1 MFATLLCLS
10 LIRLVV
16 LWRLSHYNICD
27 QLWCLSPIGFVAVS
41 IIQKGWILWNVDGDD
56 NIESVDT
63 VDGDDNIESVDTVD
77 GDNIIESV
85 DIVDELMKD

>member
-1 MFATLLCLS
+1 MM
-10 LIRLVV
+10 
-16 LWRLSHYNICD
+16 
-27 QLWCLSPIGFVAVS
+27 FVAHRVCCS
-41 IIQKGWILWNVDGDD
+41 ID
-56 NIESVDT
+56 NSERVDT